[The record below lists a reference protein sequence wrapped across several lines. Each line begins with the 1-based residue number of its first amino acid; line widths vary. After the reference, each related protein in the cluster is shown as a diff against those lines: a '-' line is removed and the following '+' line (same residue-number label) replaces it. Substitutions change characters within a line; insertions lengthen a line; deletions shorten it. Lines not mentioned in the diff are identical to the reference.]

1 MRRLVNILFVVSTH
15 AVIGKQ
21 SFRFAVANGDAGCCD
36 RLIIG
41 KTLGDLGVQIKQLF
55 KQVSLGVEA
64 IGGEDGFIEGGMG
77 IAQRVFAG
85 QVERAVEGAQAASQ
99 VGEGFA
105 ADAAN
110 FTTGGGDGVDLLFA
124 GGLWPGEGVED
135 GFGGVAE
142 IGFHFRA
149 FGDKPLPVGSRLQ
162 DADAVVV
169 GEGEYL

>member
-1 MRRLVNILFVVSTH
+1 MVYFMRRLVNILFVVSAH
-15 AVIGKQ
+15 AVTGKQ

-64 IGGEDGFIEGGMG
+64 IGGEDGFVEGGMG

-99 VGEGFA
+99 VG
-105 ADAAN
+105 
-110 FTTGGGDGVDLLFA
+110 
-124 GGLWPGEGVED
+124 
-135 GFGGVAE
+135 
-142 IGFHFRA
+142 
-149 FGDKPLPVGSRLQ
+149 
-162 DADAVVV
+162 
-169 GEGEYL
+169 